1 MAKKN
6 ELRTSRKRLFFDIE
20 TSPNICLVF
29 QTGFKKTIGPDSI
42 IKERAIICI
51 CYKWE
56 DDKNVNYLTWD
67 KNQSDKLMLTK
78 FLTIANSADELV
90 GHNSDKFDIAYVRTR
105 CLFHGITMM
114 PNIVSIDTLKISRS
128 KFNFNSNKLDY
139 IAKFLGM
146 GGKIKTDFSLWK
158 NILLDKDK
166 IAMQKMVKYCQ
177 KDVVLLEKVFKQ
189 LNNHIEAKTHYGVI
203 FGQDRGSCPE
213 CGSDDLMKIG
223 TRRTATGLAKQVY
236 ECKTCKKYHRK
247 TIK

>member
-1 MAKKN
+1 
-6 ELRTSRKRLFFDIE
+6 
-20 TSPNICLVF
+20 
-29 QTGFKKTIGPDSI
+29 
-42 IKERAIICI
+42 
-51 CYKWE
+51 
-56 DDKNVNYLTWD
+56 
-67 KNQSDKLMLTK
+67 
-78 FLTIANSADELV
+78 
-90 GHNSDKFDIAYVRTR
+90 
-105 CLFHGITMM
+105 
-114 PNIVSIDTLKISRS
+114 
-128 KFNFNSNKLDY
+128 
-139 IAKFLGM
+139 M

-203 FGQDRGSCPE
+203 FGQDRGTCPE

-223 TRRTATGLAKQVY
+223 TRRTATGLTKQVY